1 LSSQS
6 YEYSRSYM
14 RYFSQRL
21 SYFKKDTIETLSTE
35 VTSVSDSFST
45 TCEITVHEWRKFR
58 IDENANVQW

>member
-1 LSSQS
+1 
-6 YEYSRSYM
+6 M